1 MALVRL
7 IAKRTWQHV
16 DLYTC
21 FVTPVHTL
29 CKHEFDTMQA
39 VCGRCTPPSA
49 HPSSVYDICAL
60 CTARSAPNQA
70 SAAYTVRCRHAIAC
84 NSTPAGQAP
93 KCLQT
98 QCKLSMA
105 GSRLSQRAHWVCAVY
120 ARCSHAYHLISTPIW
135 PRRRAS
141 GHRSWHVASAAAE
154 CSSSAR
160 VHGGTRATS
169 ICR

>member
-1 MALVRL
+1 MYRLYIFWALCVALARL
-7 IAKRTWQHV
+7 IAQRTWQHV

-39 VCGRCTPPSA
+39 VCGRCTPSTA

-84 NSTPAGQAP
+84 NSTPAGQASQLLANTMQAEYGWLALVTARP
-93 KCLQT
+93 LGVCRVCTLLTCIPSHIYAHMAT
-98 QCKLSMA
+98 QA
-105 GSRLSQRAHWVCAVY
+105 RLGPQVR
-120 ARCSHAYHLISTPIW
+120 ARCF
-135 PRRRAS
+135 
-141 GHRSWHVASAAAE
+141 
-154 CSSSAR
+154 SS
-160 VHGGTRATS
+160 
-169 ICR
+169 C